1 VSERDRKLRL
11 VHSQPAPDAPAGEP
25 PPLREDLPADEPPFT
40 ADELREAERIRDAIE
55 AGDEPVSSSLRAAH
69 QPSSLTDADHEALL
83 ARVLGDPLAA
93 PTRVEQAAAER
104 LRAAL
109 GDDAAVAPSPSP
121 SPSKASPVTGAGASA
136 AEAARMAEM
145 LRAAWRPA
153 ELPPLRNEALIA
165 RALAGAGKR
174 RRRGEM
180 AAAVVGVLALAAGV
194 ALMMVQRG
202 EPGGA
207 GPRAPGG
214 GAPVALI
221 PARST
226 MHLFDASTPFP
237 RSGEETSRIDR
248 ITAAR
253 AADLRANRYAQ
264 WGVR

>member
-11 VHSQPAPDAPAGEP
+11 VRSQPAPDAPAGEQ
-25 PPLREDLPADEPPFT
+25 PPLGEGLPADEPPFT

-109 GDDAAVAPSPSP
+109 GDDAAVAPP
-121 SPSKASPVTGAGASA
+121 SPSKASPITGAGASA
-136 AEAARMAEM
+136 AEAAQMAEM

-180 AAAVVGVLALAAGV
+180 AAAVIGVLALAAGV

-202 EPGGA
+202 DPTAVGPG
-207 GPRAPGG
+207 APGG

-248 ITAAR
+248 ITASR